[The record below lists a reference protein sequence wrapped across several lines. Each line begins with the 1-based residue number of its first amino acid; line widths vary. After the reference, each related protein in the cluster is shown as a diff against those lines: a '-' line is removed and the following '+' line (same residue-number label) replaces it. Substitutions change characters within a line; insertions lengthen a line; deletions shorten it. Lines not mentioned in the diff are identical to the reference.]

1 MRINDTH
8 PFGRKPFI
16 LCKLAGILGAAV
28 LVTVLTVPGEVCADQ
43 EPFSYDHYAALLK
56 TRVNDEGLVDYKG
69 LKAERARLDA
79 YATAIANVDPG
90 EFEKWSDPQKI
101 AFWINAY
108 NGLTLIA
115 IIDHY
120 PIEPSWLKSFRYPEN
135 SIRQIPGVWT
145 DLEFTVM
152 GRNMTLDGI
161 EHDTLRA
168 DFNEPRIHVALV
180 CAALG
185 CPVLRNEPYT
195 GARLDAQLDDQSKRF
210 VNNPEKLRI
219 DRKDGV
225 VYLSSIFKWFG
236 DDFIKTYGT
245 TEKFADF
252 DDAERAVLNYIT
264 QYVSHSDAD
273 FLRKGDY
280 SIEYLSYDWTL
291 NDQALKSK

>member
-1 MRINDTH
+1 MRINDTQ
-8 PFGRKPFI
+8 PFGRKSFI
-16 LCKLAGILGAAV
+16 PCRLAGILGAV
-28 LVTVLTVPGEVCADQ
+28 LLVTVLTVPGQVPADEQ
-43 EPFSYDHYAALLK
+43 PFSYDHYAAVLK

-69 LKAERARLDA
+69 LKDDRAQLDA

-90 EFEKWSDPQKI
+90 EFEKRTDAQKI

-120 PIEPSWLKSFRYPEN
+120 PIEPSWLKSFRYPES

-168 DFNEPRIHVALV
+168 HFNEPRIHVALV

-252 DDAERAVLNYIT
+252 ADAERAVLNFTT
-264 QYVSHSDAD
+264 QHVSHSDAD
-273 FLRKGDY
+273 YLRKGDY

-291 NDQALKSK
+291 NDQVLKSK